1 MKAFILDAS
10 LAIAW
15 FVSDP
20 QDGPTAM
27 GKRSLFD
34 ERVALVPTIWR
45 AEIVTF
51 IARQQTKGRM
61 SAAQAAE
68 MLHQIMQLPMGVVDD
83 PTPAELLALS
93 TRFQLTAYDALY
105 LQAAMV
111 SGEPLA
117 TLDAGLARAADLAG
131 VELV

>member
-15 FVSDP
+15 FFPDP
-20 QDGPTAM
+20 QDDPTAM
-27 GKRSLFD
+27 AKRSLFD

-45 AEIVTF
+45 AEIVNF
-51 IARQQTKGRM
+51 VARQHMKGQIN
-61 SAAQAAE
+61 AAQAAE
-68 MLHQIMQLPMGVVDD
+68 ILHQIVQLPMGVVDD

-111 SGEPLA
+111 SGEPSA

-131 VELV
+131 VELA

>member
-15 FVSDP
+15 FFPDP
-20 QDGPTAM
+20 QDEPTAM

-34 ERVALVPTIWR
+34 EQVALVPTIWR
-45 AEIVTF
+45 AEIVNF
-51 IARQQTKGRM
+51 VARQHMKGQIN
-61 SAAQAAE
+61 AAQAAE
-68 MLHQIMQLPMGVVDD
+68 ILHQIVQLPIGVVED

-105 LQAAMV
+105 LHSAMV

-117 TLDAGLARAADLAG
+117 TLNAGFARAAGAAG

>member
-15 FVSDP
+15 FFPDP
-20 QDGPTAM
+20 QDDPTAM
-27 GKRSLFD
+27 AKRSLFD

-45 AEIVTF
+45 AEIVNF
-51 IARQQTKGRM
+51 VARQHMKGQIN
-61 SAAQAAE
+61 AAQEAE
-68 MLHQIMQLPMGVVDD
+68 ILHQIVQLPMGVVDD

>member
-1 MKAFILDAS
+1 MR
-10 LAIAW
+10 
-15 FVSDP
+15 
-20 QDGPTAM
+20 
-27 GKRSLFD
+27 KRSLCD

-45 AEIVTF
+45 PEIVNF
-51 IARQQTKGRM
+51 VARQQMKGRIT
-61 SAAQAAE
+61 AAQAAE
-68 MLHQIMQLPMGVVDD
+68 MLHQIIQLPMGVVDD

-105 LQAAMV
+105 LHAAMV

-117 TLDAGLARAADLAG
+117 TLNAGFARAAGAAG